1 MMAGDNWIARI
12 VNAIGTGPDWKSTT
26 IFITWDD
33 CGCFYDH
40 VAPPPNRGIRVP
52 MLIVGPYTKRSFTD
66 RATANYA
73 SMLAYTER
81 LFNLEP
87 LGYADAHAYDYRR
100 SFNYSRSPRAF
111 DKLPLHEVPK
121 SSLRYMATHPQRRVD

>member
-1 MMAGDNWIARI
+1 
-12 VNAIGTGPDWKSTT
+12 
-26 IFITWDD
+26 
-33 CGCFYDH
+33 
-40 VAPPPNRGIRVP
+40 